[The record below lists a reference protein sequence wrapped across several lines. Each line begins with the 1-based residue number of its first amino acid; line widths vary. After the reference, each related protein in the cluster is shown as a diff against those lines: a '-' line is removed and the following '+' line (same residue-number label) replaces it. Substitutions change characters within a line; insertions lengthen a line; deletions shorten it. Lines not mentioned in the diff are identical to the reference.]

1 VREVGYIFAFN
12 GFIGI
17 IMQGGLVGR
26 LVGWLGEKRLVEIG
40 FLTSLLGY
48 AAIGFTNTIGQ
59 LLWVMSLASIGGA
72 GLRPALT
79 SMITQKAGRR
89 EQGVIIGLTQSL
101 TSAAQITAPVIAG
114 LLIDHELLT
123 SWAVWAGALSGLAL
137 FFRSRRKSTASLT
150 P

>member
-1 VREVGYIFAFN
+1 
-12 GFIGI
+12 
-17 IMQGGLVGR
+17 MQGGLVGR
-26 LVGWLGEKRLVEIG
+26 LVRWLGEKRLVEIG

-59 LLWVMSLASIGGA
+59 LLWVMSFASIGGA

-101 TSAAQITAPVIAG
+101 TSVAQITAPVIAG
-114 LLIDHELLT
+114 LLIDHELLS

-137 FFRSRRKSTASLT
+137 FFQSRRKSAASVT